1 METIKSKSKISLIE
15 MIELMIISV
24 EKEVNKRGFIL
35 LKKLIIVVKVII
47 NSKIAVCYSTMLATV
62 IIMLPKEL

>member
-24 EKEVNKRGFIL
+24 EKEVKKRGFIL
-35 LKKLIIVVKVII
+35 LKKLVIVVKVII